1 MRTFQRVVLAT
12 VQIQPFARAQL
23 AIQLRN
29 PEDDMPLE
37 TMQHNV
43 TCDLMRRD
51 FRVGRD
57 DQADSLEMPRFDE
70 GRGLRVCELAAERA
84 LVENFPGVLRDAKP
98 SEYRPPL
105 AAGDRSENRDQA
117 QRQQDPMYPLQPSE
131 DGLRLR
137 VCRRAEAVT

>member
-1 MRTFQRVVLAT
+1 MRSFQRVVLAT

-70 GRGLRVCELAAERA
+70 GHGLRVCELAAERA
-84 LVENFPGVLRDAKP
+84 LVENLTAAPLPGVVDGSGYVGPDPPTAPLVEQAAGKATWRGRSIDIGSSSAMAP
-98 SEYRPPL
+98 SE
-105 AAGDRSENRDQA
+105 
-117 QRQQDPMYPLQPSE
+117 
-131 DGLRLR
+131 
-137 VCRRAEAVT
+137 